1 MKLMLMM
8 LMMLMDDM
16 ISYERFLY
24 KMEEGNDELDI
35 FYLFFGILRQIL
47 WDVSPNLRDVMLEE

>member
-1 MKLMLMM
+1 MMK
-8 LMMLMDDM
+8 MDDM

-24 KMEEGNDELDI
+24 KIEEGNDELDI